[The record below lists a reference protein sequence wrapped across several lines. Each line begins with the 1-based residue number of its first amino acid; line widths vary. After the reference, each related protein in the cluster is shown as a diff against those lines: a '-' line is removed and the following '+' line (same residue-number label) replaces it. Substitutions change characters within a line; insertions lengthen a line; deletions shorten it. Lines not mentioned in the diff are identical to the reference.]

1 MLQMQTRAA
10 SAARGPAMMTHQPQT
25 HLLPPILTERVLRT
39 PRVGRGTCGRRT
51 CQGGMGL
58 DPGLAPG
65 RNNPPVRLDRGKIKL

>member
-10 SAARGPAMMTHQPQT
+10 SAARGPAMMARQPQT

-39 PRVGRGTCGRRT
+39 PPVGRGTCGRCT
-51 CQGGMGL
+51 CRGGMGL

-65 RNNPPVRLDRGKIKL
+65 RNNHPAQLDRGKIKL